1 MQKTGSGFGTS
12 RRLPEGALADLEPSP
27 LAFIETPAARLSKLR
42 LTASVTLETCRG
54 GFYQRHKSP
63 DSANRKSEFAS
74 SGCLGCSPAV
84 NPRNLRKAC
93 GFPSAFS
100 DSPPARRALSSNISD
115 THLYHI
121 PNTKYHPRHVS
132 LIQNDTCLSR
142 YIYIFILPIYL
153 SSFVKE
159 TLSGH

>member
-100 DSPPARRALSSNISD
+100 DSPPARRALRITNKMPAIFH
-115 THLYHI
+115 T
-121 PNTKYHPRHVS
+121 PNTKYNPRHVPV
-132 LIQNDTCLSR
+132 IQNNACLTR
-142 YIYIFILPIYL
+142 YIYILILPIYL